1 MTIEIL
7 KDLRDYTPI
16 KGFANEPISDHEI
29 NVLEVDYNN
38 GKPFP
43 TALREL
49 LSIAGKY
56 CYLLE
61 YGISETQQE
70 LQNRGKRI
78 LAITNLSISRPY
90 YVIDLSTDDFS
101 FVYLD
106 EDQVDPIMHSI
117 YSNNNNYELGHF
129 YSFEMTLSQ
138 FINSR
143 LELKK
148 KGHNPF

>member
-1 MTIEIL
+1 MTIKIL
-7 KDLRDYTPI
+7 KDLQDYIPI
-16 KGFANEPISDHEI
+16 NGFANEPISDQEI
-29 NVLEVDYNN
+29 NALEIQYND

-61 YGISETQQE
+61 YGTAKTQQQ

-78 LAITNLSISRPY
+78 LDIANLSISRPY

-101 FVYLD
+101 YIYLD

-117 YSNNNNYELGHF
+117 YSNDNYEEGHF

-138 FINSR
+138 YINSR
-143 LELKK
+143 LELVK
-148 KGHNPF
+148 KGYTPF